1 MTTVAIPDDATG
13 SAATS
18 RPGEVQRLLRTFAA
32 TTAVGLGLGFLV
44 GGVGGRLAMR
54 ALFLTSD
61 PSVRGLVSDDGFPI
75 GRFDLA
81 ATVNLLMVGT
91 VIGVIGAFVYLAVR
105 PFLLGP
111 TWLRRTGCAVG
122 AGAVVGSMLVHT
134 DGVDFTRLGPRWFAV
149 ALFVVLPAIYGALAG
164 VYVERAIRP
173 DGWFATTPSWLALLP
188 LAAYL
193 FLPLLVVVGLPV
205 AFVLAVRHLT
215 RVWPTFGRV
224 AGAPAARWVATVAWA
239 SVAFLGLWT
248 LAADTVE
255 LLATG

>member
-13 SAATS
+13 GAVPS
-18 RPGEVQRLLRTFAA
+18 RLELQGLLRTLAA
-32 TTAVGLGLGFLV
+32 TTAMGLGLGLLV
-44 GGVGGRLAMR
+44 GGIGGRLAMR
-54 ALFLTSD
+54 ALFLTSG
-61 PSVRGLVSDDGFPI
+61 PSVRGMVSDDGFPI

-81 ATVNLLMVGT
+81 ATVNLLVVGT

-111 TWLRRTGCAVG
+111 TWLRRTGCAIG
-122 AGAVVGSMLVHT
+122 AGAVVGSMLVGT
-134 DGVDFTRLGPRWFAV
+134 DGVDFTLLGPRWFAI
-149 ALFVVLPAIYGALAG
+149 ALFVALPAVYGVLAA

-173 DGWFATTPSWLALLP
+173 DGWFAAAPLRVALLP

-193 FLPLLVVVGLPV
+193 FPPLLVVIGLPV

-215 RVWPTFGRV
+215 TVWPTLGRV
-224 AGAPAARWVATVAWA
+224 AGAPATRWVATVAWA
-239 SVAFLGLWT
+239 GVAFLGAWT